1 MNIKFIAAG
10 LGTLTAFSLSL
21 SEANLGQAQAVEN
34 SVNYAQMELQE
45 NSIEPDSVNYTQ
57 MEFDWEELWEQIN
70 SFPLFRYTTGIT
82 LIFFLIFVFAIWR
95 EKELKLNPITMRHER
110 VNLITYFNNLLSS
123 IAKKEPWEIFEK
135 IFVPIFIGLIA
146 SFIAYD
152 LEQLEEKIS
161 DKRFHEQILANY
173 MKEIRQILL
182 EQERINVERKKI
194 NPNNTDRDNQDIFN
208 GLIQANTWN
217 LALRLEDDAKL
228 KGLLLLFLYET
239 RLILCQT
246 DLDCNQIDLQSINL
260 ENVQLIGDYLKDA
273 NLRGANLSNAKFE
286 DVVLVNSDLSH
297 ATLVGSKWRGSRL
310 RDANLSHAKL
320 NNADLRGA
328 DLSGADLSHAN
339 LTGAKI
345 DKTTILLFATFC
357 KTTMPNG
364 KREDKNCPA
373 N

>member
-21 SEANLGQAQAVEN
+21 SEANLGQAQTVEN
-34 SVNYAQMELQE
+34 TINYPQIELE
-45 NSIEPDSVNYTQ
+45 DNSIETDSVNYTQ

-70 SFPLFRYTTGIT
+70 SLPLFRYTTGIT
-82 LIFFLIFVFAIWR
+82 LIFFLIFVLAIWR

-194 NPNNTDRDNQDIFN
+194 NPNNIDRDNQEIFN

-260 ENVQLIGDYLKDA
+260 ENVQLISDYLKDA
-273 NLRGANLSNAKFE
+273 NLTGANLSNAKFE

-328 DLSGADLSHAN
+328 DLSGADLSHAD

-345 DKTTILLFATFC
+345 DKTTMLLFATFC

-364 KREDKNCPA
+364 TREDKNCPA